1 MALYLVTGQPGH
13 GKTAYALDK
22 AFTFKKEGRKIYASG
37 VKDLDYEKAG
47 FTYLDDPTKWQDLPD
62 GAVILLDECYT
73 VFPNRNPG
81 AKVPDHVEAM
91 ARHRHRGF
99 DFILIAQ
106 QGLQL
111 DPFLRGLYE
120 EHVHVRQTSVMRSK
134 TKLKRWNQYQSN
146 VQGACNDIVDWV
158 RPKYVFDYYT
168 STTLVTTKRT
178 VPMWIRYVVG
188 GLVVL
193 AVILFGI
200 RWYFASKIAGYQAE
214 HDPAE
219 HPQQTRDGTTAKGGT
234 IERGGGVARTYAT
247 ATDYATAHLAR
258 FPTMPWTAPIY
269 DGAAPVGQPQLFCM
283 SSLGGKDGQG
293 HTTEPSCTCM
303 TEQGTKYDLPQPQ
316 CRTVALNGPPYNPYK
331 QPSAPPAPYVPPQAQ
346 DAPQAH
352 AGAPLQGSVIAKL
365 PRAQGTFPEHPQA
378 KSETYTPATTL
389 EM

>member
-1 MALYLVTGQPGH
+1 MGLYLATGQPGH
-13 GKTAYALDK
+13 GKTAWAIDK
-22 AFTFKKEGRKIYASG
+22 AFQFKKEGREIYVHG

-47 FTYLDDPTKWQDLPD
+47 FKPLIDPMKWEELPD
-62 GAVILLDECYT
+62 KSVVFIDECYS

-81 AKVPDHVEAM
+81 VKVPPHVDAM

-99 DFILIAQ
+99 DFILVAQ

-120 EHVHVRQTSVMRSK
+120 EHVHLRQTSVFKSK
-134 TKLKRWNQYQSN
+134 TKIKRWTQYQNN
-146 VQGACNDIVDWV
+146 VQGHCADVRDWV

-168 STTLVTTKRT
+168 STVMVTTKRSI
-178 VPMWIRYVVG
+178 PMWLRY
-188 GLVVL
+188 L
-193 AVILFGI
+193 AVGVLLLILTLYGLKWNYD
-200 RWYFASKIAGYQAE
+200 RRNAAYEAE
-214 HDPAE
+214 KTE
-219 HPQQTRDGTTAKGGT
+219 HSNPGAPGARGGT
-234 IERGGGVARTYAT
+234 PGVPGAPGAPRTYAS

-269 DGAAPVGQPQLFCM
+269 DGGAPVGQPQLFCM
-283 SSLGGKDGQG
+283 SSLGGRDGQG
-293 HTTEPSCTCM
+293 HTTEPSCTCL

-352 AGAPLQGSVIAKL
+352 AQAAVQGGVIAKA
-365 PRAQGTFPEHPQA
+365 PRALGTFPENPQG
-378 KSETYTPATTL
+378 KIETYTPPTSL
-389 EM
+389 DM